1 MSGDPSAV
9 EVRGVVKRFAGNLAL
24 DDVSLVIPAGQLHAI
39 IGPNGAGKSTLFGV
53 IAGEHRPDRGTVWVA
68 GRDVTRIAAHRRV
81 RAVGVARAFQ
91 VARIF
96 PEMSVRQNVAAAVIA
111 ANGSARQF
119 WRVKPLR
126 VASVVADEALE
137 RLSLVPVAGRPA
149 RALSQGDRKRLEIA
163 MALVL
168 RPRLLLLDE
177 PTAGMSPEET
187 AATVELIRGIWSL
200 GGLTVMLTEHDMQ
213 VVFDLAQQLTVMDRG
228 HVLCSGE
235 PETIRGRDDVRE
247 IYLGRAHG
255 AA

>member
-24 DDVSLVIPAGQLHAI
+24 DDVSLAIPAGQLHAI

-68 GRDVTRIAAHRRV
+68 GRDVTRMAAHRRV
-81 RAVGVARAFQ
+81 RAAGVARAFQ
-91 VARIF
+91 VARVF

-119 WRVKPLR
+119 WRAKPLR
-126 VASVVADEALE
+126 AASAVADEALE
-137 RLSLVPVAGRPA
+137 RLSLVTVAGRAA

-213 VVFDLAQQLTVMDRG
+213 VVFDLAQQLTVLDRG

-235 PETIRGRDDVRE
+235 PETIRGRDDVKE